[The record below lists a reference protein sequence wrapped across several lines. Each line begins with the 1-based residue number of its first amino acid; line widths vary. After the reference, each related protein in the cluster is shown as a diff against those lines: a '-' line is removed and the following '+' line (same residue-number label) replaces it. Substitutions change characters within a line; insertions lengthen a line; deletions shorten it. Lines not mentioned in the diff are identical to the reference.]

1 MCVCVL
7 ISGLH
12 ANEYISL
19 SRGLLTICIC
29 NNYSSEV
36 LIITYFCLMKT
47 YVCLLYCP
55 EHPLSGWSI

>member
-47 YVCLLYCP
+47 YVCLLVKSHY
-55 EHPLSGWSI
+55 